1 MPMQADTAF
10 PVGRVLRRV
19 GVRSAY
25 QEPRRESRRFQ
36 AEPAESRPAGRCG
49 NGRGKDHGLRSVAA
63 SLSLGTLAAVDWRM
77 NLLTPQNDFPL
88 TQFCLM
94 KRHGTLVIHGRQY
107 PSFWR

>member
-25 QEPRRESRRFQ
+25 QEPRR
-36 AEPAESRPAGRCG
+36 AGRCG